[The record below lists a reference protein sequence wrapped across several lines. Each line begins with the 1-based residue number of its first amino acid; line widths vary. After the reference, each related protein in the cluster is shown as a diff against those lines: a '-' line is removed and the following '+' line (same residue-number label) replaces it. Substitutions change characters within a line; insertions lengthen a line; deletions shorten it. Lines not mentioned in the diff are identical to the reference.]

1 MNFNAFSYELR
12 KDVADMIY
20 SGKGGHI
27 GGDMSVMEILVTLY
41 FRVMNI
47 PPDNF
52 GSTDHDRFILSKG
65 HCIEALYAVLAAKGF
80 FPIDEVKK
88 NYLRFGTEFI
98 GHPNVKIPGI
108 EINGGSL
115 GHGLSVAVG
124 MALAAKMNGSGGRVY
139 AVMGDGEL
147 AEGQVWEAAMAASH
161 YHLDNLCAVIDRN
174 RLQISG
180 STEEVMHQENIAR
193 RWSSFGWRVIDVEN
207 GNDSDSLYRAFMRAK
222 NNRFRPTVI
231 IAETVKGYGS
241 KIMENKAD
249 WHHRVPTEKE
259 YRDMLSEFQKRKEAC
274 RE

>member
-1 MNFNAFSYELR
+1 
-12 KDVADMIY
+12 
-20 SGKGGHI
+20 
-27 GGDMSVMEILVTLY
+27 
-41 FRVMNI
+41 
-47 PPDNF
+47 
-52 GSTDHDRFILSKG
+52 
-65 HCIEALYAVLAAKGF
+65 
-80 FPIDEVKK
+80 
-88 NYLRFGTEFI
+88 
-98 GHPNVKIPGI
+98 
-108 EINGGSL
+108 
-115 GHGLSVAVG
+115 
-124 MALAAKMNGSGGRVY
+124 
-139 AVMGDGEL
+139 
-147 AEGQVWEAAMAASH
+147 MAASH

-231 IAETVKGYGS
+231 IAETVKGNGS

-259 YRDMLSEFQKRKEAC
+259 YREMISEFQKRKEAC

>member
-1 MNFNAFSYELR
+1 M
-12 KDVADMIY
+12 
-20 SGKGGHI
+20 
-27 GGDMSVMEILVTLY
+27 
-41 FRVMNI
+41 
-47 PPDNF
+47 
-52 GSTDHDRFILSKG
+52 
-65 HCIEALYAVLAAKGF
+65 
-80 FPIDEVKK
+80 
-88 NYLRFGTEFI
+88 
-98 GHPNVKIPGI
+98 

-124 MALAAKMNGSGGRVY
+124 MALAAKMNGSGSRVY
-139 AVMGDGEL
+139 VVMGDGEL

-180 STEEVMHQENIAR
+180 STEEVMHRENIAR
-193 RWSSFGWRVIDVEN
+193 RWSSFGRRVIDVES

-231 IAETVKGYGS
+231 IAETVKENGS

-259 YRDMLSEFQKRKEAC
+259 YREMISGFQKRKEAC

>member
-1 MNFNAFSYELR
+1 
-12 KDVADMIY
+12 
-20 SGKGGHI
+20 
-27 GGDMSVMEILVTLY
+27 
-41 FRVMNI
+41 
-47 PPDNF
+47 
-52 GSTDHDRFILSKG
+52 
-65 HCIEALYAVLAAKGF
+65 
-80 FPIDEVKK
+80 
-88 NYLRFGTEFI
+88 
-98 GHPNVKIPGI
+98 
-108 EINGGSL
+108 
-115 GHGLSVAVG
+115 
-124 MALAAKMNGSGGRVY
+124 
-139 AVMGDGEL
+139 
-147 AEGQVWEAAMAASH
+147 MAASH

-231 IAETVKGYGS
+231 IAETVKGCGS

-259 YRDMLSEFQKRKEAC
+259 YREMISGFQKRKEAC